1 MSLQPTQSSRVSNLS
16 QSRKVI
22 KTQRTVTYKTINPTD
37 KLSQSLEPET
47 YVSPKSQPSVPQ
59 LKINSQMSLTPGSSK
74 MGDSQIKDQQQQMN
88 SNTSFQNRQPESQS
102 NLRNQDTHS
111 FISNQDINNNTKKR
125 SEMHILTPKDF
136 SQNHSFVSSAIFQI
150 NSTIPISQQ
159 GYIQNARQNTQPV
172 QTQQS
177 HSVITYQ
184 RPQISNQQQP
194 QAQQGAVV
202 SSSKPLLV
210 QQQKVDVSLAK
221 RQVTDGSMYNNN
233 SSLAYSPHES
243 RQNIRSS
250 QSLQPSQSI
259 YIAQSFQATQNKAQ
273 KFTIPLEK
281 AQNIQYQNQAIHTP
295 LQSDRSIPA
304 SKPGISENRL
314 RSQQSLQVGALPETN
329 QEQSGAANNQTKV
342 QESTYSQ
349 QINIQEKANLRGESA
364 PPYPNNY
371 SAITSLASSFQPPHQ
386 ISQNNYLL
394 QSNNDMH
401 LVNNN
406 LNTSVFNVV
415 VNDQDGLE
423 DQIKRGRIESQQQNS
438 VSKNQSPDTKK
449 GIQNS
454 AFIDYSY
461 KKSITDKVLAIQVQ
475 QTKLQFDE
483 IPLSEI
489 IGRPP
494 LYEQQQTHKTVDNP
508 IQQEQKDTFPVSSPQ
523 FGSLSIPSQ
532 IQNVQVSQ
540 APQVADEII
549 TGATSFSSKAQQIDK
564 NQQTHQKENKE
575 ISYIADSVKQ
585 DKTAGLQEIKLESII
600 QAQNIPIS
608 ELSQTNRK
616 SSNRSSTVDPL
627 TRKKEESF
635 TPSQAKLLEELK
647 QEQKV
652 RESVYRDKS
661 QIDISSKILVIDN
674 SNTKETS
681 ASGRSV
687 SSDLYKGLNS
697 FSQKYE
703 GILGQQPYNTFYKDQ
718 KVNTSDLVKNYLN
731 FGVPSQIVS
740 SIYQNQNPQ
749 EPTKQINT
757 DASQEE
763 AIKKTSKNKDEKVEQ
778 ITPVQIPNE
787 NLQTAINS
795 ETQQN
800 PSNYLLNNNI
810 QVYATQISSL
820 NNPILSTTNNP
831 NSNNIPL
838 SNAIPNSN
846 NDIPANNYITNNSGI
861 SNNISIPNNPLNN
874 STSNFVQNYISN
886 LSGQQ
891 NGARDSTIQG
901 TSSVI
906 NAMNNTLNQQ
916 QYNSISSNYQVD
928 SNILARHV
936 VDLTSMSTED
946 YIKYKQAQLLEE
958 QRSKSE
964 QPNKQLLSEFRNPE
978 PILTTVTTVTTY
990 NVKAPAIPNQTN
1002 TRSSSNIVSSIPQ
1015 YDSYKPLNQNNNTRG
1030 SQYVSSSSNSAY
1042 NQLESF
1048 KPSTQQITQQ
1058 LPQIDSKINQNNDIV
1073 QQNYTSYQYSSNPQV
1088 VSQQYTSLI
1097 KNDNTARLPELGQQT
1112 EQVQTFER
1120 QNLHKEKLRS
1130 RQNSDEDVK
1139 KASKNNQESQQSQ
1152 SLSNYPQLNNNNSSF
1167 GIQKIQND
1175 ENLKQIKEVVEEKR
1189 KLREVKSVDH
1199 LMVQRRFVDPQIEE
1213 EVKGWVNPI
1222 FEEFIRKNFNGG
1234 NYNEK
1239 DIQEFIKR
1247 SKSEIGL
1254 GANNHISSVYIEE
1267 QLKQLIEQQKK
1278 LIDQQNIQITLQNE
1292 VQKSQLF
1299 ANSHISSPQIYANK
1313 YTENI
1318 LLQNQLNNSNTK
1330 SNSQL
1335 LGTLS
1340 SDNQLHH
1347 QSNLN
1352 LQNIAQ
1358 LNQYQTAHQNQK
1370 NSNVSPLS
1378 QNSSAFHP
1386 FTSQPQKSANPS
1398 NFNGQDLRFYMSS
1411 SVAGSATTDN
1421 HHRIVSYFDQVV
1433 EQQNT
1438 YPIDYNL
1445 TQSGFHD
1452 EINKSGLKNQQN
1464 TFITHQSISPV
1475 NAAGKE
1481 TSPLQKNFLQ
1491 SSSPFTPNQQQQNT
1505 LGSINSMLKENMNK
1519 LYGTTQSD
1527 QDNKQNL
1534 QLDNINPNDEELLIE
1549 DLTPFNN
1556 QRQKFERQE
1565 EVKQQQQQGGEIY
1578 QENQEGDLKYSKTQE
1593 SPNKNQNPDS
1603 NSSQE
1608 AGTLR
1613 GNTDR
1618 QSSRIQ
1624 HSQSMKT
1631 DQGCEDAED
1640 EYENIPK
1647 YFSENNSVRDNR
1659 ESNYSVNQNKQSK
1672 FQQNRD
1678 DNSYSP
1684 SSPDLSDRE
1693 EIMQI
1698 DDPQVKE
1705 KQVKK
1710 SANKGSKKIMNMSND
1725 GKITEES
1732 YSNKNDG
1739 SQLTSLNINLYKLQN
1754 QQDNFVVGEYTPQ
1767 NNQENESHQSLPE
1780 QTISP
1785 SPKSRQQNQ
1794 ENTYQTPD
1802 EKQKDMKNED
1812 EYDVQE
1818 EANLKI
1824 ADMIDGSSSHNEE
1837 DKFQESQK
1845 LRVSIQDAIPL
1856 EKVEEVDQEYHKE
1869 VSNNISD
1876 KKQPKKNKSE
1886 VQLQQSQNSKKPNI
1900 PRSSSSLAIQ
1910 KSGSS
1915 LSLSKILRKSEVSQS
1930 SESNLTASEFIKKS
1944 KQNLEQRRK
1953 DSKESQDSGTFIV
1966 FQDIQQHVQDKIQK
1980 YNQKKVQQNNFKQDT
1995 IIEDLQS
2002 SRSNNSG
2009 KKAAQEIQKNQTN
2022 QLTQKEDLQKSP
2034 QNIFN
2039 ILSNKASSIKKR
2051 TDKQSPNQVRTPQK
2065 VEQKSGIKIDFQKI
2079 KSGSKE
2085 ELASSNKKEEQK
2097 ETSQRQKGEVLK
2109 VQLKSHKELGA
2120 GSKSPKDTV
2129 KQQQKKKQVKADKT
2143 SVFNISQSTV
2153 KSPNQSQIQSP
2164 QSESLKATIKKLQE
2178 GAEEFNLNKNS
2189 KQIKKKEKQQE
2200 QKVFILHKNQTF
2212 ENNQS
2217 NAQKPISRHNTDQPI
2232 ESKSSQFK
2240 KLTDSDR
2247 KNSPTYKITLSTQG
2261 TSDRNK
2267 ISITPAPQDIQTK
2280 VKNVQKDQ
2288 NQVLQVKISGK
2299 SITKDQQNIQTSSN
2313 QKFASSSSLND
2324 NDQNTLN
2331 LYQRYQEKKIQDKEL
2346 STSHVFSR
2354 KKSINSNQNSN
2365 QNINMSQTL
2374 QEQEYQTQQSLKS
2387 PENIYQQNQNLRFQQ
2402 QQYLTNQTKQ
2412 IDNEQ
2417 NAKQIQQTKN
2427 ISQQQQSNQSK
2438 QSESPLQLKNQS
2450 QLQAYK
2456 QKQKEQLERIESKLQ
2471 QEEQE
2476 YQVLINSQTQPT
2488 IDATIMKSG
2497 KHLSPSQSEK
2507 SAQQTVNRLFTS
2519 NPTINT
2525 NKNLVTNVSQQQM
2538 QSQSSY
2544 SNNLNSHEVNYT
2556 QDYEDYLYQ
2565 EYIKDQRELM
2575 IQKNIQDGINSGQ
2588 LTEEQQKYLQ
2598 ELEQENRLKFQE
2610 FMKRNV
2616 EWVQEKERKIRE
2628 WQQQKDILE
2637 MQECTFKPLINSQ
2650 SSLDNNK
2657 PVYVPSTKSSR
2668 LLEEQSKLKINSQ
2681 QNSINQIPSQK
2692 SIKKSLQAS
2701 RVGSNT
2707 QIQDPNVSRKISN
2720 HSSNRMVVGIY
2731 QQNSPP
2737 SSSSMVHQFDRSVLE
2752 KQGTADLKKD
2762 IEDVLGI
2769 LKNLSKPQ

>member
-16 QSRKVI
+16 QSHKII
-22 KTQRTVTYKTINPTD
+22 KTQRSFTYKTINPTD
-37 KLSQSLEPET
+37 KMSQSLEPEE
-47 YVSPKSQPSVPQ
+47 YVSPKSQPKVPQ
-59 LKINSQMSLTPGSSK
+59 LKMNSQMSLTPGSSK

-88 SNTSFQNRQPESQS
+88 SNTSFQNRHSESQQ

-111 FISNQDINNNTKKR
+111 FVSNQDINNNTKKR

-136 SQNHSFVSSAIFQI
+136 SQNQSFASSAVFQI

-159 GYIQNARQNTQPV
+159 GYIQNARQNTLLPV
-172 QTQQS
+172 QTQQAQ
-177 HSVITYQ
+177 SVITYQ
-184 RPQISNQQQP
+184 RAQIPNYQQPLQQQ
-194 QAQQGAVV
+194 GVIV
-202 SSSKPLLV
+202 SSSKPLAI
-210 QQQKVDVSLAK
+210 QQQMGMQADVSLAK
-221 RQVTDGSMYNNN
+221 RQVTGNSIYNNN
-233 SSLAYSPHES
+233 SSQPYSPHDS

-250 QSLQPSQSI
+250 QSLQPSQPI
-259 YIAQSFQATQNKAQ
+259 YIPQQVQSTQNKPQ
-273 KFTIPLEK
+273 NFNVPLEN
-281 AQNIQYQNQAIHTP
+281 AFNIQYQNQANNTP
-295 LQSDRSIPA
+295 LLSDRSIPA
-304 SKPGISENRL
+304 QKPGISDNRL
-314 RSQQSLQVGALPETN
+314 KSQQSLQIEALPETV
-329 QEQSGAANNQTKV
+329 QEHIGVNNQTKEKV
-342 QESTYSQ
+342 SISNQ
-349 QINIQEKANLRGESA
+349 QKNIQEKANLRGESA
-364 PPYPNNY
+364 PPYPDNY

-386 ISQNNYLL
+386 ISQHNYLL
-394 QSNNDMH
+394 QSNNDIH

-438 VSKNQSPDTKK
+438 VSKNQSPDNKK
-449 GIQNS
+449 NIQNS

-494 LYEQQQTHKTVDNP
+494 LYEQQQVNKNTGKP
-508 IQQEQKDTFPVSSPQ
+508 SQQEQKDIFTVSSPQ

-532 IQNVQVSQ
+532 IQNIQVSQ
-540 APQVADEII
+540 ALQVVDEVKM
-549 TGATSFSSKAQQIDK
+549 GFSSFNYEQQVDK
-564 NQQTHQKENKE
+564 NDCSQQKQNKE
-575 ISYIADSVKQ
+575 TSQIADSFKQ
-585 DKTAGLQEIKLESII
+585 DKTAALQEVKLESII
-600 QAQNIPIS
+600 QVQNIPFS

-616 SSNRSSTVDPL
+616 NSNRSSTVDPL
-627 TRKKEESF
+627 AQKKEGSF
-635 TPSQAKLLEELK
+635 TPSQAKLLEDLK

-661 QIDISSKILVIDN
+661 QIDISSKILVVDY

-681 ASGRSV
+681 ASGRSI
-687 SSDLYKGLNS
+687 SSDLYKGFNS

-703 GILGQQPYNTFYKDQ
+703 GIPGQQSSQTFYKDQ
-718 KVNTSDLVKNYLN
+718 KVIGSDLVKNYLN
-731 FGVPSQIVS
+731 FGVPSQMVS
-740 SIYQNQNPQ
+740 STYQNQNIQ
-749 EPTKQINT
+749 DKIKQINSDT
-757 DASQEE
+757 SQEE
-763 AIKKTSKNKDEKVEQ
+763 TVKKTSKSKDEKVEQ
-778 ITPVQIPNE
+778 ITPVQIPTDNSSTE
-787 NLQTAINS
+787 INP
-795 ETQQN
+795 QAQN
-800 PSNYLLNNNI
+800 PSSYLLNNNI
-810 QVYATQISSL
+810 QVYATQISYL
-820 NNPILSTTNNP
+820 NNPVLSTIN
-831 NSNNIPL
+831 NSNINT
-838 SNAIPNSN
+838 IPNN
-846 NDIPANNYITNNSGI
+846 NNTIPVENSFANNNII
-861 SNNISIPNNPLNN
+861 SNNPSIANNPSNS
-874 STSNFVQNYISN
+874 STSNFVQNQISN
-886 LSGQQ
+886 FTVQQSGVSDQ
-891 NGARDSTIQG
+891 ALQG
-901 TSSVI
+901 ISSI
-906 NAMNNTLNQQ
+906 MNVMNSTLNQQ
-916 QYNSISSNYQVD
+916 FNSVSSNYQA
-928 SNILARHV
+928 SNNTQASRPV
-936 VDLTSMSTED
+936 VDLSSMSTED

-964 QPNKQLLSEFRNPE
+964 QPNKQLLSE
-978 PILTTVTTVTTY
+978 LTKPSQINVTTFTTY
-990 NVKAPAIPNQTN
+990 NVESPAVLNQVN
-1002 TRSSSNIVSSIPQ
+1002 TRSSSNIISSIPQ
-1015 YDSYKPLNQNNNTRG
+1015 YDSYKPPLNQNNNTRG
-1030 SQYVSSSSNSAY
+1030 SQYTSSST
-1042 NQLESF
+1042 NQFECL
-1048 KPSTQQITQQ
+1048 KQLTQQATQYLPQFENKINESSDVIKQSYFSQQ
-1058 LPQIDSKINQNNDIV
+1058 L
-1073 QQNYTSYQYSSNPQV
+1073 SSNPQV
-1088 VSQQYTSLI
+1088 TSQQQTSFI
-1097 KNDNTARLPELGQQT
+1097 QNDNSAKLADITQKSEY
-1112 EQVQTFER
+1112 VQTFER
-1120 QNLHKEKLRS
+1120 QNLHKEKLSS
-1130 RQNSDEDVK
+1130 RQNSDEDLK
-1139 KASKNNQESQQSQ
+1139 KASKNQETQQSQ

-1167 GIQKIQND
+1167 GIQKLQND

-1199 LMVQRRFVDPQIEE
+1199 LMVQIRFVDPQIEE

-1254 GANNHISSVYIEE
+1254 GANNPISSVYIEE

-1278 LIDQQNIQITLQNE
+1278 LIDQQNVQITLQNE

-1299 ANSHISSPQIYANK
+1299 ANSHISSPHIYANK
-1313 YTENI
+1313 FSENI

-1358 LNQYQTAHQNQK
+1358 LNQFQTTYQNQK
-1370 NSNVSPLS
+1370 NSNASPLS

-1386 FTSQPQKSANPS
+1386 STSQPHKSANPS

-1438 YPIDYNL
+1438 YPTDYNL
-1445 TQSGFHD
+1445 TQSGLHD
-1452 EINKSGLKNQQN
+1452 EINKSDRKNQQN
-1464 TFITHQSISPV
+1464 TFMTHQSISPV
-1475 NAAGKE
+1475 NAVSKE
-1481 TSPLQKNFLQ
+1481 ISPSQRNFLQ
-1491 SSSPFTPNQQQQNT
+1491 SSSPFTPNQQLQNP
-1505 LGSINSMLKENMNK
+1505 LGPINSILKESSNK
-1519 LYGTTQSD
+1519 LNGTTQSE
-1527 QDNKQNL
+1527 QENRQNL
-1534 QLDNINPNDEELLIE
+1534 QLDNINPHDEESLIE
-1549 DLTPFNN
+1549 GLNPFYN
-1556 QRQKFERQE
+1556 QRQNYGRQE
-1565 EVKQQQQQGGEIY
+1565 EAKQSLQGGEIHHEILLGRDS
-1578 QENQEGDLKYSKTQE
+1578 QYSKTLE
-1593 SPNKNQNPDS
+1593 SPSKNQINDS

-1608 AGTLR
+1608 AGTLH

-1618 QSSRIQ
+1618 QSSKIQ
-1624 HSQSMKT
+1624 HSQSMNT
-1631 DQGCEDAED
+1631 DQGCEEAED

-1659 ESNYSVNQNKQSK
+1659 ESTYSVNQNKQSK
-1672 FQQNRD
+1672 FQQKRG
-1678 DNSYSP
+1678 DNCYNS
-1684 SSPDLSDRE
+1684 SSPNLSDRE
-1693 EIMQI
+1693 QIIQI
-1698 DDPQVKE
+1698 DEIQSLE

-1710 SANKGSKKIMNMSND
+1710 SAKKGSKKIMNMSND

-1732 YSNKNDG
+1732 QSNKNDG

-1767 NNQENESHQSLPE
+1767 NNKENESHQQIPE
-1780 QTISP
+1780 QITSP
-1785 SPKSRQQNQ
+1785 SPKSRQYNQ
-1794 ENTYQTPD
+1794 ENTYQTPNQKMKD
-1802 EKQKDMKNED
+1802 MEKEDEHDIQEEKQEN
-1812 EYDVQE
+1812 
-1818 EANLKI
+1818 NFKI
-1824 ADMIDGSSSHNEE
+1824 ADMMGEYNIHNEE
-1837 DKFQESQK
+1837 DKSQDNQK
-1845 LRVSIQDAIPL
+1845 LRASIQDAIPL

-1869 VSNNISD
+1869 TSNNISD

-1886 VQLQQSQNSKKPNI
+1886 ISLQQSQLLKKPNI

-1930 SESNLTASEFIKKS
+1930 SGSNLTASEFIKKS
-1944 KQNLEQRRK
+1944 KQNLERK
-1953 DSKESQDSGTFIV
+1953 RKESKESQDSGTFIV
-1966 FQDIQQHVQDKIQK
+1966 FQDIQQHIQDKIQK
-1980 YNQKKVQQNNFKQDT
+1980 YNQKKVQKNNFKQDT
-1995 IIEDLQS
+1995 IIEDQQS
-2002 SRSNNSG
+2002 SRTNNSG
-2009 KKAAQEIQKNQTN
+2009 KKDANEVQRQQEK
-2022 QLTQKEDLQKSP
+2022 QLAQKEDLQKSP

-2039 ILSNKASSIKKR
+2039 ILSSKASSLEKR
-2051 TDKQSPNQVRTPQK
+2051 TNKQSPNQVRTPQK
-2065 VEQKSGIKIDFQKI
+2065 VEQNSGMKIDFQKI

-2085 ELASSNKKEEQK
+2085 ELTTSNKKEEQK
-2097 ETSQRQKGEVLK
+2097 DSSQKQKGEVLK
-2109 VQLKSHKELGA
+2109 VQLKSHKELGM
-2120 GSKSPKDTV
+2120 GSKSPKDTI
-2129 KQQQKKKQVKADKT
+2129 KQQQKKKHVKADKT

-2164 QSESLKATIKKLQE
+2164 QSESLKATVKKLQE
-2178 GAEEFNLNKNS
+2178 GAEEFNLNKNA
-2189 KQIKKKEKQQE
+2189 KQLQKKEKQQE

-2217 NAQKPISRHNTDQPI
+2217 NTQKPISHPNTDQPF

-2247 KNSPTYKITLSTQG
+2247 KNSPSYKITLSTQG
-2261 TSDRNK
+2261 TSERNK
-2267 ISITPAPQDIQTK
+2267 ISITPAPQQAK
-2280 VKNVQKDQ
+2280 VKNVQKEQ
-2288 NQVLQVKISGK
+2288 SQALLVKISGK
-2299 SITKDQQNIQTSSN
+2299 NVTKEQQNIQTS

-2365 QNINMSQTL
+2365 QNINISQTY
-2374 QEQEYQTQQSLKS
+2374 QEQEQQISQSFKS

-2412 IDNEQ
+2412 IDIEQ
-2417 NAKQIQQTKN
+2417 NAKQNQQIQN
-2427 ISQQQQSNQSK
+2427 QQQKQQPNYSSSK

-2450 QLQAYK
+2450 QLQIYK
-2456 QKQKEQLERIESKLQ
+2456 QQQKEQLEKIESKLL

-2488 IDATIMKSG
+2488 IDVTIMKSG
-2497 KHLSPSQSEK
+2497 KYLSPQSEQ
-2507 SAQQTVNRLFTS
+2507 SASKTVNRLFAS

-2525 NKNLVTNVSQQQM
+2525 KKNLATNISQQQM
-2538 QSQSSY
+2538 QSQQSSY

-2575 IQKNIQDGINSGQ
+2575 IQKNIQEGINSGQ

-2598 ELEQENRLKFQE
+2598 ELEQENRIKFQE

-2628 WQQQKDILE
+2628 WQEQKANLE

-2650 SSLDNNK
+2650 ISLDNSK
-2657 PVYVPSTKSSR
+2657 PIYVPSTKSSR
-2668 LLEEQSKLKINSQ
+2668 LLEEQNKLKINSQ

-2692 SIKKSLQAS
+2692 SLKKSLQAS

-2731 QQNSPP
+2731 QQSSPP
-2737 SSSSMVHQFDRSVLE
+2737 SINSIAHQYDRSILE
-2752 KQGTADLKKD
+2752 KQGTADLKQD

>member
-1 MSLQPTQSSRVSNLS
+1 MSLQPTQSSRLSNLS
-16 QSRKVI
+16 QSRKII
-22 KTQRTVTYKTINPTD
+22 KTQRSVTYKTINPTD
-37 KLSQSLEPET
+37 KMSQSLEPET

-88 SNTSFQNRQPESQS
+88 SNTSFQNRYPESQQ
-102 NLRNQDTHS
+102 NLRNQDAQS
-111 FISNQDINNNTKKR
+111 FVSNQGINNNTKKR

-136 SQNHSFVSSAIFQI
+136 SQNQSFVSSAVFQI

-159 GYIQNARQNTQPV
+159 GYIQNARQNTQPIQSQQV
-172 QTQQS
+172 Q
-177 HSVITYQ
+177 SVITYQ
-184 RPQISNQQQP
+184 RAPISNQQQP
-194 QAQQGAVV
+194 QQQEVV
-202 SSSKPLLV
+202 V
-210 QQQKVDVSLAK
+210 QQQKGVQVDASLAN
-221 RQVTDGSMYNNN
+221 RQVTDSSIQNN
-233 SSLAYSPHES
+233 SSIVQSPHES

-250 QSLQPSQSI
+250 QSLQPSQPI
-259 YIAQSFQATQNKAQ
+259 YIAQQFQATQNRPY
-273 KFTIPLEK
+273 KFNIPLEK
-281 AQNIQYQNQAIHTP
+281 AQNMQYQNQAINTP

-314 RSQQSLQVGALPETN
+314 KSQQSLQATVLPDTK
-329 QEQSGAANNQTKV
+329 QEQIGAATNQTKA
-342 QESTYSQ
+342 QESIYSQ
-349 QINIQEKANLRGESA
+349 QTNIQEKANLRGESA
-364 PPYPNNY
+364 PPYPINY
-371 SAITSLASSFQPPHQ
+371 SAMTSLASSFQPSHQ

-394 QSNNDMH
+394 QSNNDMY

-415 VNDQDGLE
+415 VNDQDGLV

-494 LYEQQQTHKTVDNP
+494 LYEQQPIHKIVDKP
-508 IQQEQKDTFPVSSPQ
+508 IQNEQKDILPVSSPQ
-523 FGSLSIPSQ
+523 FGSLSIPP
-532 IQNVQVSQ
+532 QNQNIQVSQ
-540 APQVADEII
+540 VPQVIDEIKM
-549 TGATSFSSKAQQIDK
+549 GVSSFSNAQQVDK
-564 NQQTHQKENKE
+564 NYESLQKENKE
-575 ISYIADSVKQ
+575 TSQIADVGKS
-585 DKTAGLQEIKLESII
+585 DKIAALQEVKLESII
-600 QAQNIPIS
+600 QAQNITIS
-608 ELSQTNRK
+608 ELSQTNKR

-627 TRKKEESF
+627 AQKKEGSF

-661 QIDISSKILVIDN
+661 QIDISSKILVVDQ

-681 ASGRSV
+681 ASGRSI
-687 SSDLYKGLNS
+687 SSDPYKGLNS
-697 FSQKYE
+697 FSQKYD
-703 GILGQQPYNTFYKDQ
+703 GIVGQQLEQTFIKDQ
-718 KVNTSDLVKNYLN
+718 KFIGNDLVKNYLN
-731 FGVPSQIVS
+731 FGVPSQMVS
-740 SIYQNQNPQ
+740 SVYQNQNTQ
-749 EPTKQINT
+749 DATKQINS
-757 DASQEE
+757 DVSQEE
-763 AIKKTSKNKDEKVEQ
+763 TVKKTSKNKEEKVEQ
-778 ITPVQIPNE
+778 IIPVQIPIDN
-787 NLQTAINS
+787 QSTTANS
-795 ETQQN
+795 FAQN

-820 NNPILSTTNNP
+820 NNPILSTTNNSNGNTIP
-831 NSNNIPL
+831 INNTNPSNNNPIPVE
-838 SNAIPNSN
+838 NSF
-846 NDIPANNYITNNSGI
+846 ANNNGT
-861 SNNISIPNNPLNN
+861 SNNISIANNPSNN
-874 STSNFVQNYISN
+874 STSNFVSNYISN
-886 LSGQQ
+886 LTGQQ
-891 NGARDSTIQG
+891 NGISEGANSA
-901 TSSVI
+901 I
-906 NAMNNTLNQQ
+906 NAINSTFNQQ
-916 QYNSISSNYQVD
+916 YSSLSSNYQVQNNTQA
-928 SNILARHV
+928 SKPVI
-936 VDLTSMSTED
+936 DLSSMSTED
-946 YIKYKQAQLLEE
+946 YIKYKQTQFLEE

-964 QPNKQLLSEFRNPE
+964 QPNKQLLTEFRNPE
-978 PILTTVTTVTTY
+978 QITTTVTTFTTY
-990 NVKAPAIPNQTN
+990 KVQSPALLNQVN
-1002 TRSSSNIVSSIPQ
+1002 TRSSSNIISSIPQ
-1015 YDSYKPLNQNNNTRG
+1015 YDSYKPINQNNNNTKG
-1030 SQYVSSSSNSAY
+1030 SQYIASSSIT
-1042 NQLESF
+1042 NQFDSF
-1048 KPSTQQITQQ
+1048 KPTTQQ
-1058 LPQIDSKINQNNDIV
+1058 LTQFESKTNQNSDV
-1073 QQNYTSYQYSSNPQV
+1073 TQQNYTPNPLVTSYQQTSFIQNN
-1088 VSQQYTSLI
+1088 VSAKLPD
-1097 KNDNTARLPELGQQT
+1097 NDQKTDQI
-1112 EQVQTFER
+1112 QTFER
-1120 QNLHKEKLRS
+1120 QNLHKEKLHS

-1139 KASKNNQESQQSQ
+1139 KASKNQEIQQSQ
-1152 SLSNYPQLNNNNSSF
+1152 SLSNYPQLNNNNSF

-1175 ENLKQIKEVVEEKR
+1175 ENQKQVKELVEEKR

-1222 FEEFIRKNFNGG
+1222 FEEFIRKNFSGG

-1254 GANNHISSVYIEE
+1254 GANNSISSIYIEE

-1278 LIDQQNIQITLQNE
+1278 LIDQQNVQITLQNE

-1299 ANSHISSPQIYANK
+1299 ANSHMSSPHIYANK
-1313 YTENI
+1313 YNENI

-1358 LNQYQTAHQNQK
+1358 LNQYQTSYQNHK

-1386 FTSQPQKSANPS
+1386 FNSQPYKSANPS
-1398 NFNGQDLRFYMSS
+1398 NFNGQDLRFYMNS
-1411 SVAGSATTDN
+1411 SVAGSTTTDN
-1421 HHRIVSYFDQVV
+1421 HHRIVSCFDQVV
-1433 EQQNT
+1433 EQQNI
-1438 YPIDYNL
+1438 PIDYNL
-1445 TQSGFHD
+1445 TQSGLHD
-1452 EINKSGLKNQQN
+1452 DINKSDLKNQQN
-1464 TFITHQSISPV
+1464 IFTTHQSISPV
-1475 NAAGKE
+1475 NAVHKE
-1481 TSPLQKNFLQ
+1481 ASLSQRNFLQ
-1491 SSSPFTPNQQQQNT
+1491 NSSPFTPNQQQQNP
-1505 LGSINSMLKENMNK
+1505 LGSINSILKENSNK
-1519 LYGTTQSD
+1519 LCATAQSE
-1527 QDNKQNL
+1527 QDNRQNL

-1556 QRQKFERQE
+1556 KRQTIERQE
-1565 EVKQQQQQGGEIY
+1565 EAKQQLHGGEIN
-1578 QENQEGDLKYSKTQE
+1578 QENIEGDQKYSQTFQ
-1593 SPNKNQNPDS
+1593 SFNKNQNADC

-1608 AGTLR
+1608 AGTMR

-1672 FQQNRD
+1672 FQQNRAD
-1678 DNSYSP
+1678 DSYSS
-1684 SSPDLSDRE
+1684 SSPNLSDRE
-1693 EIMQI
+1693 EMV
-1698 DDPQVKE
+1698 QVDEIQTQE
-1705 KQVKK
+1705 KKVKK
-1710 SANKGSKKIMNMSND
+1710 SANKGGKKIMNMSND

-1754 QQDNFVVGEYTPQ
+1754 QQDNFIVGEYTPQ

-1780 QTISP
+1780 QNASP

-1794 ENTYQTPD
+1794 ENIYQTPN
-1802 EKQKDMKNED
+1802 EKQKDNEKED
-1812 EYDVQE
+1812 DDDILE
-1818 EANLKI
+1818 EAEENQTQENNLKI
-1824 ADMIDGSSSHNEE
+1824 ADILDEQSGHNEE
-1837 DKFQESQK
+1837 DRSQENQK
-1845 LRVSIQDAIPL
+1845 LRISIQDAIPL

-1869 VSNNISD
+1869 APNNISD
-1876 KKQPKKNKSE
+1876 KKIPKKNKSE
-1886 VQLQQSQNSKKPNI
+1886 VQLQQSQLSKKPNI

-1915 LSLSKILRKSEVSQS
+1915 LSLSKILRKSELSQS
-1930 SESNLTASEFIKKS
+1930 SESNLTASEFIKRS
-1944 KQNLEQRRK
+1944 KQNLEQKRK
-1953 DSKESQDSGTFIV
+1953 ESKESQDSGTFIV

-2002 SRSNNSG
+2002 SRSNNNSAQ
-2009 KKAAQEIQKNQTN
+2009 KDQQEIQKQKAK
-2022 QLTQKEDLQKSP
+2022 QLILNEDLQKTP

-2039 ILSNKASSIKKR
+2039 ILNNKASSLKKR
-2051 TDKQSPNQVRTPQK
+2051 STEKQSPNSIRTPQK
-2065 VEQKSGIKIDFQKI
+2065 FEQNSGIKIDFQKI

-2085 ELASSNKKEEQK
+2085 EITSSNNKEELK
-2097 ETSQRQKGEVLK
+2097 NSSFKQKGEVLK
-2109 VQLKSHKELGA
+2109 VQLKSHKELGI

-2129 KQQQKKKQVKADKT
+2129 KQQDKKKQVKADKT

-2178 GAEEFNLNKNS
+2178 GGEEFNLNKNA
-2189 KQIKKKEKQQE
+2189 KQTKKKEKQQE

-2212 ENNQS
+2212 EASQS
-2217 NAQKPISRHNTDQPI
+2217 NTQKPISRHNTDQPI

-2247 KNSPTYKITLSTQG
+2247 KNSPSYKITLSTQG

-2267 ISITPAPQDIQTK
+2267 ISITPVTQNTQTK
-2280 VKNVQKDQ
+2280 VKSVQKEQ
-2288 NQVLQVKISGK
+2288 SQPLQVKISGK
-2299 SITKDQQNIQTSSN
+2299 NITKEQQNLQTSQN
-2313 QKFASSSSLND
+2313 QKFASSSTLND

-2346 STSHVFSR
+2346 STSQVFQR

-2365 QNINMSQTL
+2365 QNINVSQTN
-2374 QEQEYQTQQSLKS
+2374 QEQEYQTSQSLKS

-2402 QQYLTNQTKQ
+2402 QQYLNNQTKQ
-2412 IDNEQ
+2412 IDHEQ
-2417 NAKQIQQTKN
+2417 NANQNQQSQIQ
-2427 ISQQQQSNQSK
+2427 SQKQQPIYSSSK

-2456 QKQKEQLERIESKLQ
+2456 QKQKEQLEKIESKLQ

-2497 KHLSPSQSEK
+2497 KHLSPSQSEQ
-2507 SAQQTVNRLFTS
+2507 SASQTVNRLFTS
-2519 NPTINT
+2519 NPTLNT
-2525 NKNLVTNVSQQQM
+2525 NKNLATNISQQQM

-2575 IQKNIQDGINSGQ
+2575 IQKNIQEGINSGQ

-2598 ELEQENRLKFQE
+2598 ELEQENRMKFQE

-2628 WQQQKDILE
+2628 WQQQKANLE

-2668 LLEEQSKLKINSQ
+2668 LLEEQNKLKINSQ
-2681 QNSINQIPSQK
+2681 QNSINQISSQK

-2707 QIQDPNVSRKISN
+2707 QIQDPNVSRKFSN
-2720 HSSNRMVVGIY
+2720 HSSNKMVVGIY

-2737 SSSSMVHQFDRSVLE
+2737 SANSFANQYDRSTLQ
-2752 KQGTADLKKD
+2752 KQGTADLKQD